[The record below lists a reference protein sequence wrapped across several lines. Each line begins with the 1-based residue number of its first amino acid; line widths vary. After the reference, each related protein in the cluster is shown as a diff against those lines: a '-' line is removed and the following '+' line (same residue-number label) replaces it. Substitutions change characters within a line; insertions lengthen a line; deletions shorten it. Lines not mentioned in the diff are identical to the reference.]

1 MTARSRPADPPILLV
16 EDKDSLRAMLR
27 HALEAQGHS
36 VVEARDH
43 NPDQEL
49 LTWLE
54 TYEEGIRKFRD
65 RDFTQAKI
73 LFSRFL
79 EFYPEDC
86 LAKMYLERS
95 LEYEQAPPDK
105 AWNAVEVFERK

>member
-1 MTARSRPADPPILLV
+1 PVDVFTIV
-16 EDKDSLRAMLR
+16 
-27 HALEAQGHS
+27 GT
-36 VVEARDH
+36 RDH
-43 NPDQEL
+43 NIDQQL
-49 LTWLE
+49 LIWLE

-79 EFYPEDC
+79 EFYPEDS

-95 LEYEQAPPDK
+95 LEYEQAPPDE